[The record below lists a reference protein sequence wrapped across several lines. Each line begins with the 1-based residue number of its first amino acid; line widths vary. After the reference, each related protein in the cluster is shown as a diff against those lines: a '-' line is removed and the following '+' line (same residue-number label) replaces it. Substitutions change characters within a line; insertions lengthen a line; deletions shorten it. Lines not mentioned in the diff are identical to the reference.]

1 MQELDHESCDRS
13 IYQLNFKEQLVL
25 PKHGGTI
32 ANLLSKFNAVNRKEI
47 SENNALKRFY
57 FSQKA
62 GPNMGP
68 ALLIK
73 RVSLTQHQRQQYG
86 HPHG

>member
-32 ANLLSKFNAVNRKEI
+32 ENLLSKFNAVNRKGIIEKT
-47 SENNALKRFY
+47 ALKRFY
-57 FSQKA
+57 FSQK
-62 GPNMGP
+62 
-68 ALLIK
+68 
-73 RVSLTQHQRQQYG
+73 
-86 HPHG
+86 

>member
-13 IYQLNFKEQLVL
+13 IYKLNFKEQLVL
-25 PKHGGTI
+25 PKHSGTM
-32 ANLLSKFNAVNRKEI
+32 ANLLPKFNAVNRKEI
-47 SENNALKRFY
+47 SENNALKRFH

-62 GPNMGP
+62 GPKMGP

>member
-13 IYQLNFKEQLVL
+13 IYKLNFKEQLVL
-25 PKHGGTI
+25 PKHSGTM
-32 ANLLSKFNAVNRKEI
+32 ANPLPKFNAVNKKEI
-47 SENNALKRFY
+47 SENNALKRFH

>member
-47 SENNALKRFY
+47 SENNALKKIY

-62 GPNMGP
+62 GPNVGP